1 MKRRIV
7 HRGVVALA
15 IVTSLS
21 FAGARPA
28 AAANLSLLDRISH
41 LWSIV
46 TGDCRRPLRTRESAR
61 TPTIPG
67 KSTTTTPAP
76 TDRGWGIDPNGNSL
90 SGTAQATLAGAT
102 AEPRTGLDVRELRNP
117 LH

>member
-1 MKRRIV
+1 MRTGITGLKKERDMKGRIV
-7 HRGVVALA
+7 HRGIVALA

-28 AAANLSLLDRISH
+28 AAANLNLLERFSH

-46 TGDCRRPLRTRESAR
+46 TGTAAPVAHQQSAR
-61 TPTIPG
+61 TPKIPG
-67 KSTTTTPAP
+67 KSTTTPTP

-90 SGTAQATLAGAT
+90 SGTAQGN
-102 AEPRTGLDVRELRNP
+102 G
-117 LH
+117 